1 MTTGLLHT
9 VTISNRFN
17 QLQIPV
23 LAFQETDVYDIH
35 RARTTGERSFR
46 NSGSRNDWVWVAYST
61 SNEYGP
67 LRGKLP
73 GKLRG
78 LFKIRDTG
86 NDGKVYRLGIV
97 QLLQASQNGGG
108 RIADAHGLVRVFAK
122 RQRVKPNTGLW
133 TSRRLLARR
142 ISSRMAMEGGW

>member
-1 MTTGLLHT
+1 M
-9 VTISNRFN
+9 
-17 QLQIPV
+17 QIPV

-46 NSGSRNDWVWVAYST
+46 NSGSRNDWVWVAYGT
-61 SNEYGP
+61 SNEYGA

-86 NDGKVYRLGIV
+86 NNGKVYRLAIV

-122 RQRVKPNTGLW
+122 RQKSETEFRIVDIATVTGQGHLIPDGDGRW
-133 TSRRLLARR
+133 LVNSRIDLRTFND
-142 ISSRMAMEGGW
+142 IY